1 MNREGHSDILKKVS
15 IKFTYSDVI
24 TYIDSN

>member
-1 MNREGHSDILKKVS
+1 MNMEGHSDILKKVS
-15 IKFTYSDVI
+15 IKLTYSDVI